1 MRLFNFLFKKK
12 QKQPK
17 HTHIPNNPTQA
28 ARAAFL
34 MKLEKLS
41 EGLLFPSET
50 DNPLV
55 SFYWKINTQEPLTS
69 ARVLEVLEKPAD
81 TPIKTQEVAGFFK
94 RVTPVREFF
103 DEKQREEAPK
113 FQVVMDYLSEHL
125 QDLMVFRIGEFEI
138 EAFVVGRASFGGF
151 AGVSTLLVET

>member
-1 MRLFNFLFKKK
+1 MGLLDFLFKKK
-12 QKQPK
+12 KKQPD
-17 HTHIPNNPTQA
+17 HIPNSVTDA
-28 ARAAFL
+28 ARTAFL

-50 DNPLV
+50 DSPLV
-55 SFYWKINTQEPLTS
+55 SFSWEIDLQEPLAP

-81 TPIKTQEVAGFFK
+81 TPITTQEVAGFFK

-113 FQVVMDYLSEHL
+113 FQAVVDYLSEHL

-151 AGVSTLLVET
+151 AGVSTILVET